1 MATNNI
7 RVVGYLPPSYREK
20 LREYMEAESL
30 TESAALVKI
39 LKQFFDGTAV
49 ALVAE
54 PILCDEI
61 AELKADVAQL
71 QQRLTILEQAIASGR
86 RLNSAQSRTS
96 YQRRPQPQPILP
108 PQTSLELARRLGVNV
123 GTVEEAAQ
131 KGEDYFKDWSRR
143 IDPTKKSWQQRG
155 ELFHPLSE

>member
-20 LREYMEAESL
+20 LREYMKAESL

-39 LKQFFDGTAV
+39 IKQFFDGTAV

-61 AELKADVAQL
+61 AELKMDVAQL
-71 QQRLTILEQAIASGR
+71 QQRLTILEQAVTSGR
-86 RLNSAQSRTS
+86 QFSKTRARTEILAK
-96 YQRRPQPQPILP
+96 PQPSLP
-108 PQTSLELARRLGVNV
+108 PQTIANLARRLGVS
-123 GTVEEAAQ
+123 TSTTDLAYQ
-131 KGEDYFKDWSRR
+131 KGEANFRDWSRR
-143 IDPTKKSWQQRG
+143 MDPTKRSWHKRG
-155 ELFHPLSE
+155 ELFHPESP

>member
-20 LREYMEAESL
+20 LREYMKAESL

-39 LKQFFDGTAV
+39 IKQFFDGTAV

-61 AELKADVAQL
+61 AELKTDVAQL
-71 QQRLTILEQAIASGR
+71 QQRLTILEQAVTSGQQFSKTR
-86 RLNSAQSRTS
+86 RARTEILAK
-96 YQRRPQPQPILP
+96 PQLSLP
-108 PQTSLELARRLGVNV
+108 PQTIANLARRLGVS
-123 GTVEEAAQ
+123 TSTTEEAYQ
-131 KGEDYFKDWSRR
+131 KGEAYFRDWSRR
-143 IDPTKKSWQQRG
+143 MDPTKRSWRKRG
-155 ELFHPLSE
+155 ELFHPESP

>member
-20 LREYMEAESL
+20 LREWMLAESL

-39 LKQFFDGTAV
+39 IKQFFDGTAV

-61 AELKADVAQL
+61 AELKMDVAQL
-71 QQRLTILEQAIASGR
+71 QQRLTILEQAVTSGR
-86 RLNSAQSRTS
+86 QFSKTRARTEILAK
-96 YQRRPQPQPILP
+96 PQPSLP
-108 PQTSLELARRLGVNV
+108 PQTIANLARRLGVS
-123 GTVEEAAQ
+123 TSTTEEAYQ
-131 KGEDYFKDWSRR
+131 KGEAYFRDWSRR
-143 IDPTKKSWQQRG
+143 MDPTKRSWHKRG
-155 ELFHPLSE
+155 ELFHPESP

>member
-20 LREYMEAESL
+20 LREYMKAESL

-39 LKQFFDGTAV
+39 IKQFFDGTAV

-61 AELKADVAQL
+61 AELKTDVDQL
-71 QQRLTILEQAIASGR
+71 QQRLTILEQAVTSGQQFSKIR
-86 RLNSAQSRTS
+86 RARTEILAKPLLS
-96 YQRRPQPQPILP
+96 LP
-108 PQTSLELARRLGVNV
+108 PQTIANLARRLGVS
-123 GTVEEAAQ
+123 TSTTEEAYQ
-131 KGEDYFKDWSRR
+131 KGEAYFRDWSRR
-143 IDPTKKSWQQRG
+143 MDPTKRSWRKRG
-155 ELFHPLSE
+155 ELFHPESP

>member
-20 LREYMEAESL
+20 LREYMKAESL

-39 LKQFFDGTAV
+39 IKQFFDGTAV

-61 AELKADVAQL
+61 AELKMDVAQL
-71 QQRLTILEQAIASGR
+71 QQRLTILEQAVTSGR
-86 RLNSAQSRTS
+86 QFSKTQRARTEILAK
-96 YQRRPQPQPILP
+96 PQPSLP
-108 PQTSLELARRLGVNV
+108 PQTIANLARRLGVS
-123 GTVEEAAQ
+123 TSTTEEAYQ
-131 KGEDYFKDWSRR
+131 KGEAYFRDWSRR
-143 IDPTKKSWQQRG
+143 MDPTKKSWHKRG
-155 ELFHPLSE
+155 DLFHPESP

>member
-20 LREYMEAESL
+20 LREYMKAESL

-39 LKQFFDGTAV
+39 IKQFFDGTAV

-61 AELKADVAQL
+61 AELKMDVAQL
-71 QQRLTILEQAIASGR
+71 QQRLTILEQAVTSGR
-86 RLNSAQSRTS
+86 QFSKTQRARTEILAK
-96 YQRRPQPQPILP
+96 PQPSLP
-108 PQTSLELARRLGVNV
+108 PQTIANLARRLGVS
-123 GTVEEAAQ
+123 TSTTEEAYQ
-131 KGEDYFKDWSRR
+131 KGEAYFRDWSRR
-143 IDPTKKSWQQRG
+143 MDPTKRSWRKRG
-155 ELFHPLSE
+155 ELFHPESP